1 VVDNRYL
8 RGPLD
13 LPALRAAFADVAGR
27 HDALRMVFD
36 SIAPDARVRVL
47 ERIEPPVEELD
58 LSGLDEAA
66 RQTVIEE
73 LSYRENRRCFDLGS
87 GPLWHAWVV
96 RLDAT
101 THLLNLCL
109 LHVIADGWAPKVFL
123 TDLLQAYGGRT
134 GAAPPP

>member
-1 VVDNRYL
+1 MVAAMCPTSLAPCQETQWEFMSGLCPDDPGRSRHVVVDNRYL

-101 THLLNLCL
+101 THLL
-109 LHVIADGWAPKVFL
+109 
-123 TDLLQAYGGRT
+123 
-134 GAAPPP
+134 